1 MADVRKII
9 EEAGKQIL
17 NNLLNP
23 SGAKTTGQAAGHTAK
38 TIDDLSLD
46 DLRKEK
52 IRFDQEERKML
63 ARLREVEAEKK
74 KLFEDGVR
82 TAGEREQRVI
92 ARRIKE
98 KDVEAAN
105 MDRML
110 QVISQQMRII
120 NGLLQVKERSRLVS
134 ESGMSELLKNIDLKD
149 LISYIDKSSV
159 DGEFHEDK
167 FDELLR
173 AMEEAGSISPVYKED
188 QDVMDIMKA
197 MQQARE
203 ASDSP
208 EALEKQFESMSE
220 QMKQK
225 QQEKAQERGEA
236 EL

>member
-1 MADVRKII
+1 MANFQKSIKDV
-9 EEAGKQIL
+9 GLQIL
-17 NNLLNP
+17 RDLLNP
-23 SGAKTTGQAAGHTAK
+23 TAPADKGQVK
-38 TIDDLSLD
+38 SVKSSIEDLSLD

-82 TAGEREQRVI
+82 NAGEREQRVI

-98 KDVEAAN
+98 KDDEATN

-110 QVISQQMRII
+110 QVISKQMRII
-120 NGLLQVKERSRLVS
+120 NGLLQVKERSRLLA
-134 ESGMSELLKNIDLKD
+134 ESGMSDMLKGVDLQD
-149 LISYIDKSSV
+149 LISYIDKASV

-208 EALEKQFESMSE
+208 EAMEQQFEEMSQ

-225 QQEKAQERGEA
+225 QKGKSVESGE
-236 EL
+236 EEI

>member
-1 MADVRKII
+1 MANPQKSIKDI
-9 EEAGKQIL
+9 GLQIL
-17 NNLLNP
+17 RDLLNP
-23 SGAKTTGQAAGHTAK
+23 SSPTDKAPLKSTK
-38 TIDDLSLD
+38 SSIEDLSLD

-52 IRFDQEERKML
+52 IRFDQEERKLL

-82 TAGEREQRVI
+82 NAGEREQRVI

-98 KDVEAAN
+98 KDVEGAN

-110 QVISQQMRII
+110 QVISKQMRIV
-120 NGLLQVKERSRLVS
+120 NGLLQVKERSRVLA
-134 ESGMSELLKNIDLKD
+134 ESGMADILKGVDLQE
-149 LISYIDKSSV
+149 LISYIDKASV

-203 ASDSP
+203 SSDSP
-208 EALEKQFESMSE
+208 EAMEQKFDEMS
-220 QMKQK
+220 QHMRQKQK
-225 QQEKAQERGEA
+225 DAAQEPGE
-236 EL
+236 EEI